1 MSKRR
6 VHKIKTERKR
16 LAGKRMWYVH
26 CTCGSWFQWVF
37 DKNDTYRLAA
47 DHLQRVGRSS

>member
-6 VHKIKTERKR
+6 VHKIRTEKKR

-37 DKNDTYRLAA
+37 DKNECQPLA
-47 DHLQRVGRSS
+47 DRHLERVRSS